1 MKKLLPLLILTLF
14 VASCVAPFAMSGVG
28 QGDCVAGDCENG
40 GGHKVFIDG
49 SQYIGGW
56 SEGKSTELGIV
67 IDKKGFIVAYK
78 RCEGDRDECS
88 QSISANLQKK
98 YSEAKLPQFHIKE
111 QRTFVKA
118 NFFDSQLLLFL
129 INYTLEEL

>member
-14 VASCVAPFAMSGVG
+14 LASCVAPLAMSGVG

-56 SEGKSTELGIV
+56 SEGKSAESLGIV

-78 RCEGDRDECS
+78 GCEGDRDECS
-88 QSISANLQKK
+88 QSISDNLQKK
-98 YSEAKLPQFHIKE
+98 YPEAKLPQFHIEE

-118 NFFDSQLLLFL
+118 NFFDSQLFIVL
-129 INYTLEEL
+129 N